1 MKNRISP
8 HRIFVILFWIALW
21 QLAGMVIQNDI
32 IFAGPA
38 DVVRSLSLLL
48 PSAEFW
54 ISIIHSFGKITLGFA
69 AAFIAGILL
78 GSLAFRFHLLRELLE
93 PLMLLAKS
101 IPVAS
106 FVILA
111 LIWIGS
117 SGLSV
122 FISFLVVFPILYVN
136 TIAGL
141 ESTDPRL
148 KEMALVFHVSLPR
161 RIRFIYLPALMPY
174 LISSC
179 KIALGMSWKSGIAAE
194 VIGVPSH
201 TIGENLYM
209 AKIYLATPD
218 VFAWTIV
225 IILVSAL
232 FEKLFLWLITW
243 MKQKNEQYQTRSDPR
258 CVSISQDELSS
269 KIKNSPGVM
278 EVPSPAVPAS
288 VSGLYKA
295 YGELPV
301 LKHLDLSFAPVGVYC
316 LMAPSGAGKTT
327 LLRILLG
334 LEKPDSGQ
342 VQMPSPVTTVFQEN
356 RLCDAFS
363 PLDNVL
369 MAAGKSLDRQT
380 AYSELCRLLP
390 EEAILRPSSTLS
402 GGMKRRAAIA
412 RALLAPSQAIIMDE
426 PFTGLDEDTKQTV
439 IDYVKE
445 KTAGKLLLITTHQ
458 EEEAAA
464 LGGQIVRI

>member
-1 MKNRISP
+1 
-8 HRIFVILFWIALW
+8 
-21 QLAGMVIQNDI
+21 
-32 IFAGPA
+32 
-38 DVVRSLSLLL
+38 
-48 PSAEFW
+48 
-54 ISIIHSFGKITLGFA
+54 
-69 AAFIAGILL
+69 
-78 GSLAFRFHLLRELLE
+78 
-93 PLMLLAKS
+93 
-101 IPVAS
+101 
-106 FVILA
+106 
-111 LIWIGS
+111 
-117 SGLSV
+117 
-122 FISFLVVFPILYVN
+122 
-136 TIAGL
+136 
-141 ESTDPRL
+141 
-148 KEMALVFHVSLPR
+148 
-161 RIRFIYLPALMPY
+161 
-174 LISSC
+174 
-179 KIALGMSWKSGIAAE
+179 MSWKSGIAAE

-243 MKQKNEQYQTRSDPR
+243 MKQKNEQYQPR
-258 CVSISQDELSS
+258 TSLRRASALQNEDSGEENVLSS
-269 KIKNSPGVM
+269 GSKSSP
-278 EVPSPAVPAS
+278 PAPAS

-301 LKHLDLSFAPVGVYC
+301 LKHLDLSFAPGGVYC

-342 VQMPSPVTTVFQEN
+342 VQMPSPVTAVFQEN

-426 PFTGLDEDTKQTV
+426 PFSGLDEDTKQTV

>member
-21 QLAGMVIQNDI
+21 QLASMVIQNDI

-48 PSAEFW
+48 PSFEFW
-54 ISIIHSFGKITLGFA
+54 LSIGHSFGKITLGFA

-122 FISFLVVFPILYVN
+122 FISFLVVFPILYIN

-141 ESTDPRL
+141 ESTDSQLR
-148 KEMALVFHVSLPR
+148 EMALVFRVSLPR

-232 FEKLFLWLITW
+232 FEKLFLWLILW
-243 MKQKNEQYQTRSDPR
+243 LKQKNEQYQPKISLQHTSPSLKE
-258 CVSISQDELSS
+258 SISVPAAS
-269 KIKNSPGVM
+269 NSF
-278 EVPSPAVPAS
+278 SQPAPAS
-288 VSGLYKA
+288 VSGLCKS

-301 LKHLDLSFAPVGVYC
+301 LKHLKLSFHPGEIYC

-342 VQMPSPVTTVFQEN
+342 VQMPSPVTAVFQEN
-356 RLCDAFS
+356 RLCEAFS

-369 MAAGKSLDRQT
+369 LAAGRSLDRQT

-390 EEAILRPSSTLS
+390 EEAILRPASTLS
-402 GGMKRRAAIA
+402 GGMKRRAAIV
-412 RALLAPSQAIIMDE
+412 RALLAPSRAIIMDE

-464 LGGQIVRI
+464 LKGHIIKM

>member
-243 MKQKNEQYQTRSDPR
+243 MKQKNEQYQPKSNPR
-258 CVSISQDELSS
+258 CVSISQDEDSS

-278 EVPSPAVPAS
+278 EVPSPPTPAS

-301 LKHLDLSFAPVGVYC
+301 LKHLDLSFAPGGVYC

-342 VQMPSPVTTVFQEN
+342 VQMPSPVTAVFQEN